1 MGIDLKKMKAKL
13 AAAKSNGKG
22 GKSDFWKITEG
33 EHTVRILPSE
43 DGDPFREFHFHY
55 NVGKQNGFLCPKRN
69 FGDDCPVCDFA
80 TKLFN
85 QGDTE
90 SINMAKK
97 LFARQRFFSPVLVR
111 GEEKEGVRVWGY
123 SKTVYQEL
131 LSLVLNPDFGD
142 ITDADEGVDLVLKY
156 AKDPGMLYPKT
167 SLTPRRKSSPLCE
180 DEDADC
186 QELIGNVPDFDTL
199 FERKT
204 SEEVGTILDEAMN
217 SDLDAE
223 ANSEETSKYK
233 TPSNDVQAALN
244 ELM

>member
-1 MGIDLKKMKAKL
+1 
-13 AAAKSNGKG
+13 
-22 GKSDFWKITEG
+22 
-33 EHTVRILPSE
+33 
-43 DGDPFREFHFHY
+43 
-55 NVGKQNGFLCPKRN
+55 
-69 FGDDCPVCDFA
+69 
-80 TKLFN
+80 
-85 QGDTE
+85 
-90 SINMAKK
+90 MAKK
-97 LFARQRFFSPVLVR
+97 LFARQRFFSPVIVR

-142 ITDADEGVDLVLKY
+142 ITDADDGVDLVLKY

-204 SEEVGTILDEAMN
+204 SEEVGAILDEAMN